1 MLTIKQ
7 KLSKN
12 VINALG
18 WRTKRH
24 LVIIESDDWGSIR
37 MPNRKVYESLLAQGI
52 KVDQNYFDKYD
63 ALESADDLTALFE
76 VLSSVKDKNGN
87 SAVITPLAVCA
98 NPDFEK
104 IEACNR
110 KQYHYESVVETY
122 KRSNNTINSYDLVK
136 QGIESGLY
144 LPQFHGRE
152 HVHVKRWMEG
162 ICSNDVTDKIAY
174 DNRCMIISRH
184 DNKRIPV
191 YKTCFPAFAYDSI
204 DELTSLQYIMEDGL
218 RLFEN
223 VYGYKASSL
232 CPPCG
237 IVNNKVLEFA
247 MQYGV
252 VGLQAGQHFVPQS
265 DGSIKKIDKVWGAK
279 SKTGQI
285 FWRRNCTFEPAR
297 NHDLDWVDSC
307 LAEMEIAFRWR
318 KPAAI
323 NSHRVNFIG
332 SIFPENRDKT
342 LAQLSALLK
351 AIVKRWPDVEFIS
364 SETICN
370 LLCK

>member
-1 MLTIKQ
+1 MLTFKQ

-12 VINALG
+12 FINSLG

-24 LVIIESDDWGSIR
+24 LVVIESDDWGSIR
-37 MPNRKVYESLLAQGI
+37 MASRDIYEKVLAQGI
-52 KVDQNYFDKYD
+52 KVDQDYFDKYD
-63 ALESADDLTALFE
+63 ALESADDLAALFE

-87 SAVITPLAVCA
+87 CAVITPLAVCT

-104 IEACNR
+104 IDACHR
-110 KQYHYESVVETY
+110 EQYYYESVVETY
-122 KRSNNTINSYDLVK
+122 KRSTNTDNSYNLVK

-144 LPQFHGRE
+144 RPQFHGRE
-152 HVHVKRWMEG
+152 HVHIKRWMEG
-162 ICSNDVTDKIAY
+162 IRSNDMTDKIAY
-174 DNRCMIISRH
+174 DNRCMIISRL
-184 DNKRIPV
+184 DNKNIPV
-191 YKTCFPAFAYDSI
+191 YKTYFPAFAYDSI
-204 DELTSLQYIMEDGL
+204 DELASLQHIIEDGL
-218 RLFEN
+218 QLFEK

-237 IVNNKVLEFA
+237 IVNDKVLEFA
-247 MQYGV
+247 MQCGV
-252 VGLQAGQHFVPQS
+252 VGLQAGQYFVPQP
-265 DGSIKKIDKVWGAK
+265 DGSIKKVDKVWGAK

-285 FWRRNCTFEPAR
+285 FWRRNCTFEPAK

-307 LAEMEIAFRWR
+307 LAEMEIAFRWG

-342 LAQLSALLK
+342 LVQLSALLK
-351 AIVKRWPDVEFIS
+351 AVVKRWPDVEFIS
-364 SETICN
+364 SETLCR
-370 LLCK
+370 LLWQ